1 MAKDQFL
8 SPHQKGIVKRYYEH
22 QDTLATQ
29 KLGEIVSELYLLTAE
44 PDPTKA
50 ERLWKSAHTA
60 LLNTRANRARVEKM
74 VAERD
79 LKALAS
85 LVNELF

>member
-1 MAKDQFL
+1 MARDQFL

-44 PDPTKA
+44 PDAKKA
-50 ERLWKSAHTA
+50 ERLWKIAHTA
-60 LLNTRANRARVEKM
+60 LLNARANKARVEKI

>member
-1 MAKDQFL
+1 MAQDQFL
-8 SPHQKGIVKRYYEH
+8 SPHQKGIVKRYYAH
-22 QDTLATQ
+22 KDTLATQ

-44 PDPTKA
+44 PDAKKA
-50 ERLWKSAHTA
+50 ERMWKSAHTA
-60 LLNTRANRARVEKM
+60 LLNAGASPVRVEKL

-79 LKALAS
+79 LKALAV